1 MEPKKDDLAD
11 KIDGKPV
18 VVNYHT
24 TEQLFKSRTQCKKFS
39 RKKIPDRSLVE
50 KLLNKTFELVPSK
63 QNLVPYKVKVLGPEH
78 SKLKRK
84 FEDIIVQNT
93 AGGGGDKNY
102 NVSSAP
108 YDLLFTTR
116 LVKPNEHIQERI
128 RKGHPYKTCDAEIY
142 KWQKIDYSIEIGM
155 FASVLTG
162 LCMEN
167 KIDVSYL
174 LCFPNEQQHY
184 ENFPLD
190 GENLIFSMQLGYK
203 DVGVGHEYIKDESE
217 KPLSTDVIEWV

>member
-39 RKKIPDRSLVE
+39 RKKIPDRALVE

-128 RKGHPYKTCDAEIY
+128 RKGHSYRTCDANEY

-162 LCMEN
+162 LCIEN

-174 LCFPNEQQHY
+174 LCFPSEQQHY

-190 GENLIFSMQLGYK
+190 GEDLIFSMQLGYK
-203 DVGVGHEYIKDESE
+203 ELGVGPAYIEDKSYKPDVSE
-217 KPLSTDVIEWV
+217 VISWI